1 MKPETI
7 LHHGDCLDV
16 AAAYAD
22 GQFTLLLTST
32 PYPKQRSFALD
43 AGDYLTWWRER
54 AAAWVPKLHPERGV
68 LVQVVMFPRV
78 GGRWGGGVLEIPGVL
93 EGLGL
98 GLVDVYVWDKLNSP
112 PSGNQLRH
120 DRQGWEF
127 VFVLAR
133 SLDGYVFNPQRG
145 EYASSSRRR
154 VRGSR
159 PRGADVTGN
168 LDRGHGVLHPDGAR
182 LDNVIRLSSS
192 GGGSRPRALGG
203 SFPLGLAQ
211 RFIRQYT
218 NEGDWVIDPF
228 CGVGTV
234 GKAAG
239 DLGRHFVGVD
249 VDGAAV
255 AAAGEWMGEA

>member
-7 LHHGDCLDV
+7 LHCGDCLDV

-43 AGDYLTWWRER
+43 AGEYLTWWGER
-54 AAAWVPKLHPERGV
+54 AAAWLPKLCPERGV

-78 GGRWGGGVLEIPGVL
+78 GGWWDRRVLEIPGRL

-98 GLVDVYVWDKLNSP
+98 RLVDVYVWDKLNSP
-112 PSGNQLRH
+112 PSGNQARH

-127 VFVLAR
+127 CFVLAR
-133 SLDGYVFNPQRG
+133 SDRYTFHPQRG
-145 EYASSSRRR
+145 EYAAASRRR
-154 VRGSR
+154 VNGSR
-159 PRGADVTGN
+159 PRGADIAGS
-168 LDRGHGVLHPDGAR
+168 LAGGHGVLHPDGAR
-182 LDNVIRLSSS
+182 LDNVIRVSSS
-192 GGGSRPRALGG
+192 GGGQRPRAVGG
-203 SFPLGLAQ
+203 SFPVRLAE

-218 NEGDWVIDPF
+218 DPGDWVVDPC

-234 GKAAG
+234 GKVAG
-239 DLGRHFVGVD
+239 ELGRGFVGVD
-249 VDGAAV
+249 VDGGV
-255 AAAGEWMGEA
+255 IAAARQWLGS